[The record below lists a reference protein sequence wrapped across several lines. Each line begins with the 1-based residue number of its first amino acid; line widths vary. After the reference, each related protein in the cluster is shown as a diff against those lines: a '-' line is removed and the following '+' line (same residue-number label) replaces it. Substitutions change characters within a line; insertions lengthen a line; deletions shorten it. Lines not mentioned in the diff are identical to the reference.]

1 MSTSPTAA
9 VVRLPAA
16 ATAPSSTPSTE
27 PSSAAPSPDHGYA
40 GASRAR
46 TPPRTDPPAR
56 RLHAVTSPPPDDAP
70 GRVAARR
77 PLDDVAH
84 EEPKPP
90 ADPTTLCCSIVQAVV
105 ETLRGVRPLAQLNRW
120 LSPEVYE
127 VVARR
132 REITL
137 AGATHSSRPARVRRA
152 RVVRVGPTA
161 AEATVIVDD
170 VTRVRAAAVRVEHAR
185 GSWRVVALE
194 LG

>member
-1 MSTSPTAA
+1 MSSSPTAA
-9 VVRLPAA
+9 VASPPTSAQPVQSP
-16 ATAPSSTPSTE
+16 PGDGYE
-27 PSSAAPSPDHGYA
+27 PA

-46 TPPRTDPPAR
+46 MPPRTDPPAR
-56 RLHAVTSPPPDDAP
+56 RLHTVTSPPPDDTT
-70 GRVAARR
+70 GQVAVRR
-77 PLDDVAH
+77 PLDDSRR
-84 EEPKPP
+84 EDPRPP